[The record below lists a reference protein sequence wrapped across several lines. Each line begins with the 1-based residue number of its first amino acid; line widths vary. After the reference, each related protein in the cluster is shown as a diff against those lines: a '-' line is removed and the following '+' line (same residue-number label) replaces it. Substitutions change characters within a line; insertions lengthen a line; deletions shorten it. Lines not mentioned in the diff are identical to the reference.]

1 MMYNLP
7 IFILTLLVF
16 LVPEC
21 QRRARVFAAFPAIF
35 ALNPVI
41 VPVSRVYSLSRVTK
55 RVTGVVSRALKFLTA
70 AVLIYEEAQE
80 RLFYRVNE
88 ATVSLR

>member
-7 IFILTLLVF
+7 IFIFTLLMY

-21 QRRARVFAAFPAIF
+21 QRGTRVFAAFPAIF

-55 RVTGVVSRALKFLTA
+55 RITGVVPRALKFLTA
-70 AVLIYEEAQE
+70 TVLIYEEAQE
-80 RLFYRVNE
+80 RLFYTVNE
-88 ATVSLR
+88 ATASLR